1 MVAYVLL
8 LGLMWAIMA
17 GMVAEL
23 LTSWKEHF
31 TKIWKSIYSLVHK
44 CGTFGEKNAHTFE
57 SCELFLLREAF
68 GLFIHLCIMWG
79 IWREKKLLFASP
91 LYC

>member
-8 LGLMWAIMA
+8 LGLMWNY
-17 GMVAEL
+17 G
-23 LTSWKEHF
+23 WNG
-31 TKIWKSIYSLVHK
+31 
-44 CGTFGEKNAHTFE
+44 GTFGEKNSHTFE